1 MITTF
6 VLFKHSKESFL
17 SELNRASI
25 KYSPVE
31 TFSSGIM
38 ASGELIAIAQTV
50 ASSTAVA
57 TIVSAWLKARA
68 SRKVIVTTKDNQVTH
83 LEGYSVK
90 DIEKIL
96 SVTDRVAVIESDS
109 NSNQNSTSSI
119 DSRLDQHTDGD
130 SDR

>member
-6 VLFKHSKESFL
+6 VLFKHSKDSFL
-17 SELNRASI
+17 SELNQASI

-38 ASGELIAIAQTV
+38 ASGELITIAQTV

-57 TIVSAWLKARA
+57 TIVSAWLKTRA
-68 SRKVIVTTKDNQVTH
+68 SRKVIVTTKENEVTH

-90 DIEKIL
+90 DVEKIL
-96 SVTDRVAVIESDS
+96 SMADRVTMIESEN
-109 NSNQNSTSSI
+109 NSNQNSTPSTASKP
-119 DSRLDQHTDGD
+119 DQHTDGD
-130 SDR
+130 SD